1 MIEKNDIRHIDQ
13 MLEAIV
19 RLEECYSK
27 FSLEEACNDYM
38 IFDVILMEFENLG
51 NHSLKLS
58 KELIDSH
65 PELHLADLRAIRHR
79 IAHDYLSVQIEI
91 LYQTIKD
98 DFPKLKESL
107 NSLINNQ

>member
-1 MIEKNDIRHIDQ
+1 MISQNDLRHIGQ
-13 MLEAIV
+13 MLEAIE
-19 RLEECYSK
+19 RLEKCYSK
-27 FSLEEACNDYM
+27 FPLEQACNDYM

-51 NHSLKLS
+51 NNSLKLS
-58 KELIDSH
+58 KELIESH
-65 PELHLADLRAIRHR
+65 PELHLSDLRAIRHR

-107 NSLINNQ
+107 NSLIQIK